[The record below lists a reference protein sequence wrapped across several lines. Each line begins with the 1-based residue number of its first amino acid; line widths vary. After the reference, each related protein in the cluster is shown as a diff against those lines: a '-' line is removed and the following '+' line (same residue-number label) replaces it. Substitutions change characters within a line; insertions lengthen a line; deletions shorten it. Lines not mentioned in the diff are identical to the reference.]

1 MKKFIFTARDQQG
14 KMIAGREEAESADAL
29 VSRLQ
34 LRGLLVTNITAQAE
48 AGPTASPKVKLSA
61 VTHKFSHHRIGEE
74 DLCLFGRQLATAIG
88 SGVPLLK
95 SMDIISRQAASR
107 KLFDVLNSVTRDVE
121 SGQSF
126 RDAIAKHPKAFSS
139 LWVNLVETGE
149 ASGNLPLVLERLV
162 AYLEARAAFRRKIVS
177 ALIYPIILS
186 LVAIAAI
193 IIFLMVV
200 VPKFVTIFQVL
211 NQKLPLPTQVLIT
224 VSNLLTK
231 NFPFIFIVSCGIL
244 YAGYRYAKSR
254 TGRLR
259 LDRLALSAPVAKEFF
274 RLAEIEKFA
283 SGMST
288 LLESGVPILF
298 SLEIAERSSGNSL
311 VQDII
316 KGVKEAVREGKPL
329 VGPMEQSGF
338 FPPMITQMV
347 NIGEEIGELDKMFK
361 KIAGYY
367 SEMLE
372 TKITRLT
379 TMFEPL
385 MIVFMGVV
393 IGGMVI
399 SMFVPIFSIANMGGG
414 K

>member
-14 KMIAGREEAESADAL
+14 KMITGGEEAENADAL

-34 LRGLLVTNITAQAE
+34 LRGLLVTNIRIQADTE
-48 AGPTASPKVKLSA
+48 PAVSSRAGFSSVAR
-61 VTHKFSHHRIGEE
+61 KFSHHRIKEE

-95 SMDIISRQAASR
+95 SLDIINRQAASK
-107 KLFDVLNSVTRDVE
+107 KLFDALSIVIHDVE
-121 SGQSF
+121 SGLSF
-126 RDAIAKHPKAFSS
+126 RDALAKHPNVFSS

-162 AYLEARAAFRRKIVS
+162 VYLEGRAAFKRKIVS
-177 ALIYPIILS
+177 ALIYPML
-186 LVAIAAI
+186 LTVVAFGAI
-193 IIFLMVV
+193 IIFLIAI
-200 VPKFVTIFQVL
+200 VPKFVTIFEGFGK
-211 NQKLPLPTQVLIT
+211 KLPTPTMILIS
-224 VSNLLTK
+224 VSNLLTR
-231 NFPFIFIVSCGIL
+231 NFFFIFIAFCGIL
-244 YAGYRYAKSR
+244 YISYQYARSKS
-254 TGRLR
+254 GKAR
-259 LDRLALSAPVAKEFF
+259 LDRFVLSAPVVKEFF
-274 RLAEIEKFA
+274 RLSEIEKFA

-298 SLEIAERSSGNSL
+298 SLEIAERSSGNGV

-316 KGVKEAVREGKPL
+316 KKVKESVREGKPL
-329 VGPMEQSGF
+329 VGPMEESGF

-361 KIAGYY
+361 KISAFY

-379 TMFEPL
+379 TLFEPI

-399 SMFVPIFSIANMGGG
+399 SMFIPIFSIANIGGG
-414 K
+414 

>member
-1 MKKFIFTARDQQG
+1 
-14 KMIAGREEAESADAL
+14 MIAGGEEAENADAL

-34 LRGLLVTNITAQAE
+34 LRGLLVTNIKAQSETESPALSKSKL
-48 AGPTASPKVKLSA
+48 ASGA
-61 VTHKFSHHRIGEE
+61 HKFSHHRVKEE

-95 SMDIISRQAASR
+95 SLDIITRQAASKR
-107 KLFDVLNSVTRDVE
+107 LFDVLNLVIHDVE
-121 SGQSF
+121 SGLSF
-126 RDAIAKHPKAFSS
+126 RDALAKHPQAFSS

-162 AYLEARAAFRRKIVS
+162 VYLEARAAFKRKIFS
-177 ALIYPIILS
+177 ALIYPIVLT
-186 LVAIAAI
+186 LVAFGAI
-193 IIFLMVV
+193 IIFLTVI
-200 VPKFVTIFQVL
+200 VPKFVTIFEGFR
-211 NQKLPLPTQVLIT
+211 QKLPAPTVILIS

-231 NFPFIFIVSCGIL
+231 NFFFIFIIFCGIL
-244 YAGYRYAKSR
+244 YLLKYYARSKP
-254 TGRLR
+254 GKAR
-259 LDRLALSAPVAKEFF
+259 LDRFVLSAPVVKEFF
-274 RLAEIEKFA
+274 RLSEIEKFS

-298 SLEIAERSSGNSL
+298 SLEIAERSSSNGV

-316 KGVKEAVREGKPL
+316 RSVKESVREGKPL
-329 VGPMEQSGF
+329 VGPMEESGF

-361 KIAGYY
+361 KISAFY

-379 TMFEPL
+379 MLFEPI

-399 SMFVPIFSIANMGGG
+399 SMFIPIFSIANIGGG
-414 K
+414 G